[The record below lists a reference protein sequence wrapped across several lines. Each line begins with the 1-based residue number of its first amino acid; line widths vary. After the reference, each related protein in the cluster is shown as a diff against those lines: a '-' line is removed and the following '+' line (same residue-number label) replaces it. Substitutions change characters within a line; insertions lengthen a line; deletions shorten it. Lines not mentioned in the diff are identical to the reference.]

1 MEEQVKHKRTK
12 SLLWILCLVISIV
25 NFSQWQIFAER
36 SPEFDPSKAQSIE
49 IVQEPKQ
56 KEYLYRYEKE
66 TIDLDGL
73 IVKINYQDGTSK
85 EIPASEFD
93 QYGITTEPKQGSRPT
108 SSTSN
113 LVVSVNGIRST
124 PISLEM
130 VYSYTSWVWL
140 DSIKGDTEANTVVGS
155 VVVNKYLA
163 SNPSKDVP
171 TSVKNLKY
179 PVIIKIID
187 SPDNFLRTGD
197 LVVKSINGQNK
208 IVTTR
213 LITGS
218 QNWGIIRLTSTFGG
232 ITDPNVNTVDNAE
245 FIYRPVVKKTF
256 SKIKLELPD
265 LIGEVPSETILSE
278 KIEAID
284 SEDNTAV
291 DKARIELNEPNEFF
305 EIQNGKLIV
314 KKGKTLLPG
323 AYAFELK
330 ANYTNYE
337 EKIGSFTLKVGEKQ
351 QNTPSPSTTSPVRPD
366 PGGKATPPAV
376 SPTPIEPKPKENP
389 VQKPSLVSDKD
400 HSRSSVRPDNSEL
413 IGEDGLPLDGM
424 DPHRKEKVDA
434 ASKES
439 SHSKVMGTDKILHA
453 PKTGVQASSFVKGF
467 LVYGTVGS
475 LMILAVD
482 LRNDRRRK

>member
-36 SPEFDPSKAQSIE
+36 STEFDPSKAQSIE
-49 IVQEPKQ
+49 IVQEPEQ
-56 KEYLYRYEKE
+56 KEYLYRYDKE

-73 IVKINYQDGTSK
+73 IVRVTYQDGTSK

-130 VYSYTSWVWL
+130 VYSYTSWIRL
-140 DSIKGDTEANTVVGS
+140 DIISGDTEANTVVGS
-155 VVVNKYLA
+155 VTVNKSLT
-163 SNPSKDVP
+163 SDLSKTVP
-171 TSVKNLKY
+171 ISVKNLKY

-197 LVVKSINGQNK
+197 LAVKSINGQNK

-213 LITGS
+213 FIPSAKKLGS
-218 QNWGIIRLTSTFGG
+218 IRLISTFDG
-232 ITDPNVNTVDNAE
+232 ITDPNVNTVDISE
-245 FIYRPVVKKTF
+245 SIYWPINKKTF
-256 SKIKLELPD
+256 SKIGLDLPN
-265 LIGEVPSETILSE
+265 LIGEIPSETILSE

-284 SEDNTAV
+284 SKDNTAV
-291 DKARIELNEPNEFF
+291 DKARIELKEPNEFF

-337 EKIGSFTLKVGEKQ
+337 EKIGSFTLNVGEKQ
-351 QNTPSPSTTSPVRPD
+351 QNTFSPSTTSPIRPN
-366 PGGKATPPAV
+366 PISKATPPA
-376 SPTPIEPKPKENP
+376 PAEPKPKENP
-389 VQKPSLVSDKD
+389 AQKPSPVSDKD
-400 HSRSSVRPDNSEL
+400 HSRSSVRPDHSEL
-413 IGEDGLPLDGM
+413 IGEDGLPLDGL
-424 DPHRKEKVDA
+424 DPHRKEKVDS
-434 ASKES
+434 ASKVFS
-439 SHSKVMGTDKILHA
+439 NSKVMGTNKIMHA
-453 PKTGVQASSFVKGF
+453 PKTGVQASSFVKRS

-475 LMILAVD
+475 LMILAID